1 MTRSFLPSMLAN
13 NHGHIVSISSL
24 TGVFGSAGLCD
35 YSSSKAAVIGF
46 DSSLRLELV
55 RLKKT
60 GVKTTCVCPYL
71 IDTGMFQGASSP
83 FIPYLK
89 PEYVADRIVEAI
101 LTNQTFLIL
110 PRIFYLAYLFK
121 GYMFLLSNSKFKIK
135 KFIILNFFFL
145 ILELSRLMLNNTF
158 LQISFKHVT

>member
-1 MTRSFLPSMLAN
+1 MTRSFLPSMLAH

-35 YSSSKAAVIGF
+35 YSSSKAAVIAF
-46 DSSLRLELV
+46 DSSLRLELI
-55 RLKKT
+55 RLNKR

-83 FIPYLK
+83 LIPALK
-89 PEYVADRIVEAI
+89 PEHVANKVVEAV

-110 PRIFYLAYLFK
+110 PRFFYLAYLFK
-121 GYMFLLSNSKFKIK
+121 G
-135 KFIILNFFFL
+135 
-145 ILELSRLMLNNTF
+145 
-158 LQISFKHVT
+158 